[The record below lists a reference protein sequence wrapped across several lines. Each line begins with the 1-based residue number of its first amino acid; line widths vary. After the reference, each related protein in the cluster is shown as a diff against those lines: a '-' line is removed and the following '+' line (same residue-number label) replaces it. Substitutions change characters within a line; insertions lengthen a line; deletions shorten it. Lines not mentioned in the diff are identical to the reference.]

1 MKIKLTESQ
10 YNRLLTEDTGKF
22 GRLTDKVTPFIVKL
36 FKLIENK
43 LPPTAPLNIKI
54 KFLRDTMALPIN
66 EALIVAYTYEQFYK
80 ENITNWD
87 NLIGEPLQFKGIYS
101 FTGDVPM
108 TADMWARGYGP
119 ATIYAI
125 AGSKEEALEKS
136 IDSSAFVVDEN
147 SIVDDNIDWDTDI
160 ENIEVQHDMLS
171 DTLYDASNEHLGMGG
186 NPFILSTDVP
196 DYTLHNLIM
205 QDRL

>member
-10 YNRLLTEDTGKF
+10 YNRLLTEDTEDW

-147 SIVDDNIDWDTDI
+147 SIVDDDIDWDTDI

-171 DTLYDASNEHLGMGG
+171 DTLYDASTDQDR

>member
-10 YNRLLTEDTGKF
+10 YNRLLTEDTEDW

-147 SIVDDNIDWDTDI
+147 SIVDDDIDWDTDI
-160 ENIEVQHDMLS
+160 ENIDVQHDMLS
-171 DTLYDASNEHLGMGG
+171 DTLYDASTDQDR

>member
-10 YNRLLTEDTGKF
+10 YNRLLTEDTEDW

-147 SIVDDNIDWDTDI
+147 SIVDDDIDWDTDI
-160 ENIEVQHDMLS
+160 ENIDVQHEMLS
-171 DTLYDASNEHLGMGG
+171 DILYNDDAGV

>member
-10 YNRLLTEDTGKF
+10 YNRLLTEDTEDW

-36 FKLIENK
+36 FKLIQEK
-43 LPPTAPLNIKI
+43 LPPTSPLNIKI

-147 SIVDDNIDWDTDI
+147 SIVDDDIDWDTDI
-160 ENIEVQHDMLS
+160 ENIDVQHDMLS
-171 DTLYDASNEHLGMGG
+171 DTLYDASTDDAGG

>member
-10 YNRLLTEDTGKF
+10 YNRLLTEDTEDW

-147 SIVDDNIDWDTDI
+147 SIVDDDIDWDTDI
-160 ENIEVQHDMLS
+160 ENIDVQHDMLS
-171 DTLYDASNEHLGMGG
+171 DTLYDASTEQDR